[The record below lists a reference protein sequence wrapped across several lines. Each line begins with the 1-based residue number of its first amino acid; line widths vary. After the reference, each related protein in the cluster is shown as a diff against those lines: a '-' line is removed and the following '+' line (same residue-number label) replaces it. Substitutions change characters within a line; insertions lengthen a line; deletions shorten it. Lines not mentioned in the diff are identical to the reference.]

1 MFKKT
6 LLLTTLIACLQP
18 ALANEEDPL
27 ARPLFLRGEMNN
39 WEAPADQQ
47 LVTQQGDL
55 LSVQVALQA
64 SHGAY
69 KFKIADEKWK
79 ADTTYGQFD
88 PAAKVESDKPVVVKA
103 GWQWSDMKFTPPS
116 DGQYRITLDRR
127 DHQHIQVTVSPAG

>member
-47 LVTQQGDL
+47 LVTQQGD
-55 LSVQVALQA
+55 
-64 SHGAY
+64 
-69 KFKIADEKWK
+69 EKWK
-79 ADTTYGQFD
+79 SDTTYGQFD
-88 PAAKVESDKPVVVKA
+88 PASKVEAGKPVIVKA
-103 GWQWSDMKFTPPS
+103 GYQWSDMKFTPPR

-127 DHQHIQVTVSPAG
+127 DPQHIQVTVSPAG

>member
-1 MFKKT
+1 M
-6 LLLTTLIACLQP
+6 
-18 ALANEEDPL
+18 
-27 ARPLFLRGEMNN
+27 
-39 WEAPADQQ
+39 
-47 LVTQQGDL
+47 

-127 DHQHIQVTVSPAG
+127 DPQHIQVTVSPAG

>member
-1 MFKKT
+1 MLKKT

-18 ALANEEDPL
+18 AMAKDEDPM

-39 WEAPADQQ
+39 WEAPATQQ
-47 LVTQQGDL
+47 LAQQGEL
-55 LSVQVALQA
+55 LAVQVALQA

-88 PAAKVESDKPVVVKA
+88 PNAKVEAGKPVVVKA

-127 DHQHIQVTVSPAG
+127 DPQHILVTVSPAG

>member
-103 GWQWSDMKFTPPS
+103 GWQWSDMKFTPPA
-116 DGQYRITLDRR
+116 DGTYEFVLDRR
-127 DHQHIQVTVSPAG
+127 DASKVLVIVKKAG

>member
-47 LVTQQGDL
+47 LV
-55 LSVQVALQA
+55 
-64 SHGAY
+64 
-69 KFKIADEKWK
+69 
-79 ADTTYGQFD
+79 
-88 PAAKVESDKPVVVKA
+88 
-103 GWQWSDMKFTPPS
+103 
-116 DGQYRITLDRR
+116 R
-127 DHQHIQVTVSPAG
+127 